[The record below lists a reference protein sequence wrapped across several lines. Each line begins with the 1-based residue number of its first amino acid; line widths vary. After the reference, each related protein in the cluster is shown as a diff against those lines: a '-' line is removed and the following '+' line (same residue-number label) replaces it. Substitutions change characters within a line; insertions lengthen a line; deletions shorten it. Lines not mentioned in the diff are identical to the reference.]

1 MAYGFMSAHC
11 RAVDRIINDPGTPR
25 IDDRLEQDIS
35 PKYVMM
41 RCSLQD
47 YMNNYPGLFLIDV
60 LHHMV
65 QIPCFAVYTAVV
77 IMGLMTNQ
85 MDEHGVVTNIPP
97 ATFLKKFFP
106 LAHGVSFA
114 MGPVKYTVYQF
125 TDLPQSQKAPVSG
138 AIQFTVMAVVFCVG
152 YRTMK
157 ELNMQLYVVGKF
169 IRAIF
174 FGTALMM
181 AIILNI
187 CNIDS
192 VAGG

>member
-1 MAYGFMSAHC
+1 
-11 RAVDRIINDPGTPR
+11 
-25 IDDRLEQDIS
+25 
-35 PKYVMM
+35 
-41 RCSLQD
+41 
-47 YMNNYPGLFLIDV
+47 
-60 LHHMV
+60 
-65 QIPCFAVYTAVV
+65 
-77 IMGLMTNQ
+77 
-85 MDEHGVVTNIPP
+85 
-97 ATFLKKFFP
+97 
-106 LAHGVSFA
+106 

-125 TDLPQSQKAPVSG
+125 TDLPQSHKAPVNS